1 MLSESLSYT
10 HHWLRL
16 NAGAGY
22 FHTDSYDS
30 RVWLYENGPLYTYSM
45 GQFYGEGIRYWVM
58 AKAQIGQ
65 RLMFTAK
72 IGVTDY
78 FDRNHIGSSYQQIDG
93 SSQTD
98 LDLQLRWK
106 I

>member
-1 MLSESLSYT
+1 
-10 HHWLRL
+10 
-16 NAGAGY
+16 
-22 FHTDSYDS
+22 
-30 RVWLYENGPLYTYSM
+30 M

>member
-1 MLSESLSYT
+1 MARAKIGESLT
-10 HHWLRL
+10 L
-16 NAGAGY
+16 
-22 FHTDSYDS
+22 
-30 RVWLYENGPLYTYSM
+30 
-45 GQFYGEGIRYWVM
+45 
-58 AKAQIGQ
+58 
-65 RLMFTAK
+65 TAK

-78 FDRNHIGSSYQQIDG
+78 FDRNHIGSGYQEIDG